1 MKNHLFEENYFHSS
15 NFKDILR
22 NKDIIFKNDTFN
34 DEILLEE
41 TKIQI
46 FESIFESEN
55 LIENNG
61 NFIINEENY
70 FIKTNSCINH
80 YNNNNSTEKDIGEN
94 NLKKARKKQ
103 AKEKIFLIEKID
115 KKKKHMGRRKNEK
128 KYRTK
133 ACHNKFNKDNIV
145 RKIKIHFL
153 NAGIKYINKKYSEFQ
168 KMKLKPTKQKFLQK
182 LQQKYTD
189 YLTKKEEKIFF
200 YQKS

>member
-1 MKNHLFEENYFHSS
+1 MKKHLFEQNYFHSD

-22 NKDIIFKNDTFN
+22 NKDIILKNDTFN

-41 TKIQI
+41 TKIKI

-80 YNNNNSTEKDIGEN
+80 YNKNNSTEKDIGEN
-94 NLKKARKKQ
+94 NIKKARKKQ

-115 KKKKHMGRRKNEK
+115 KKRNTWVGGKRKNIELK
-128 KYRTK
+128 QV
-133 ACHNKFNKDNIV
+133 I
-145 RKIKIHFL
+145 
-153 NAGIKYINKKYSEFQ
+153 IN
-168 KMKLKPTKQKFLQK
+168 
-182 LQQKYTD
+182 
-189 YLTKKEEKIFF
+189 LTKIIL
-200 YQKS
+200 